1 MHILFLVSGKRFYN
15 ENFIGYYRLAVA
27 MPEVLFQERIEIFP
41 RSVKGR
47 YRSIKTGILLL
58 AYSVYFLLPWLR
70 WTREVGPEQAILF
83 DIDGRRF
90 YIFDLVVYA
99 QDIFWLAGLLLIG
112 AFLLFFVTG
121 LAGRVFC
128 GYFCFQTLW
137 TDVFVFI
144 ERLVQGER
152 NARIKLSKAD
162 WTNEKI
168 IKMGLTHFLWLLVA
182 VLTGLSFTLYW
193 GNAPD
198 LIVQMLTGDAPFAAY
213 ATTLFLAMTTY
224 VMAGMAREQV
234 CTYMC
239 PYARF
244 QAVMFD
250 SDTLIV
256 AYDEQRG
263 EREKGRLKPAKGLM
277 TSAERDNA
285 SVGDCI
291 DCGYCVQVCPT
302 GIDIRNGMQYQCTS
316 CALCIDACNTI
327 MASIKFP
334 TGLIRYSSEHAL
346 KGEKTQLVKGK
357 NIGYALALLLT
368 ISLLVWSVVNRSDT
382 EMLVRQ
388 IRQPLSVTL
397 SDGRVQNRYDI
408 KINNKTT
415 RPVKFRISIE
425 GLKDAELDMGRFSE
439 IHLAAEHS
447 VKLIAKVR
455 IAPVN
460 VSKIRTSFNFV
471 INSVD
476 RKIKQKISQQN
487 VFYVPEK
494 QLVKKEDRK

>member
-1 MHILFLVSGKRFYN
+1 
-15 ENFIGYYRLAVA
+15 

-137 TDVFVFI
+137 TDVFIFI

-152 NARIKLSKAD
+152 NARIKLSQSA

-168 IKMGLTHFLWLLVA
+168 IKIGLTHFLWLLVA
-182 VLTGLSFTLYW
+182 LLTGLSFTLYW

-198 LIVQMLTGDAPFAAY
+198 LIVQIFTGKAPFAAY

-256 AYDEQRG
+256 AYDEKRG
-263 EREKGRLKPAKGLM
+263 ERAKGRLKPAKGLM

-285 SVGDCI
+285 EVGDCI

-316 CALCIDACNTI
+316 CALCIDACNKI
-327 MASIKFP
+327 MTSIKFP
-334 TGLIRYSSEHAL
+334 AGLIKYSSEHELEGKAT
-346 KGEKTQLVKGK
+346 KRFKVK
-357 NIGYALALLLT
+357 NIGYA
-368 ISLLVWSVVNRSDT
+368 ISLLATIILLIWSVVTRSNL

-408 KINNKTT
+408 KINNKTS
-415 RPVKFRISIE
+415 RPYTYQIRIE
-425 GLKDAELDMGRFSE
+425 GLKNVELDMGRFSE
-439 IHLAAEHS
+439 IHVAAEHS

-455 IAPVN
+455 MSPAD
-460 VSKIRTSFNFV
+460 VSKSNTRFNFV
-471 INSVD
+471 INSTGS
-476 RKIKQKISQQN
+476 KIKQKVSQEN

-494 QLVKKEDRK
+494 QLINKENGK

>member
-1 MHILFLVSGKRFYN
+1 
-15 ENFIGYYRLAVA
+15 
-27 MPEVLFQERIEIFP
+27 MPEEVLFQERIEIFP

-47 YRSIKTGILLL
+47 YRSLKTSILVL

-70 WTREVGPEQAILF
+70 WSREVGPDQAILF

-99 QDIFWLAGLLLIG
+99 QDIFWLAGLLLIA

-152 NARIKLSKAD
+152 NARIRLSQAP
-162 WTNEKI
+162 WTNQKI
-168 IKMGLTHFLWLLVA
+168 IKMGLTHFLWFAVA
-182 VLTGLSFTLYW
+182 FFTGLSFTLYW
-193 GNAPD
+193 GNAPE
-198 LIVQMLTGDAPFAAY
+198 LIIQMALGDAPFAAY
-213 ATTLFLAMTTY
+213 ATTLFLTLTTY
-224 VMAGMAREQV
+224 VMAGLAREQV
-234 CTYMC
+234 CSYMC

-256 AYDEQRG
+256 AYDESRG
-263 EREKGRLKPAKGLM
+263 ERENGRLKPKKGMM

-285 SVGDCI
+285 GAGDCI

-327 MASIKFP
+327 MTSIKFP
-334 TGLIRYSSEHAL
+334 TGLIKYSSEHAL
-346 KGEKTQLVKGK
+346 QGKKTRFLKAK
-357 NIGYALALLLT
+357 NIGYAITLLAT
-368 ISLLVWSVVNRSDT
+368 IVLLVWSVATRSDL
-382 EMLVRQ
+382 EMLVQQ
-388 IRQPLSVTL
+388 IRQPLSVNL

-415 RPVKFRISIE
+415 KPIKYTISIN
-425 GLKDAELDMGRFSE
+425 GLKKAELDMGRFSE
-439 IHLAAEHS
+439 VKVPAEGS
-447 VKLIAKVR
+447 VKLIAKVKVLP
-455 IAPVN
+455 IN
-460 VSKIRTSFNFV
+460 VLQSRSKFYFE

-476 RKIKQKISQQN
+476 SKIKHKLSKQT
-487 VFYVPEK
+487 VFYIPEK
-494 QLVKKEDRK
+494 QLNF

>member
-1 MHILFLVSGKRFYN
+1 
-15 ENFIGYYRLAVA
+15 
-27 MPEVLFQERIEIFP
+27 MPEPSFQERIEIFP

-47 YRSIKTGILLL
+47 YRSIKTSILVL

-70 WTREVGPEQAILF
+70 WSREVGPEQAVLF

-99 QDIFWLAGLLLIG
+99 QDIFWLAGLLLIA

-152 NARIKLSKAD
+152 NARIKISNAP
-162 WTNEKI
+162 WTNNKI
-168 IKMGLTHFLWLLVA
+168 LKIVSTHLLWFLVA
-182 VLTGLSFTLYW
+182 FVTGLSFTLYW

-198 LIVQMLTGDAPFAAY
+198 LMVQMISGDAPFAAY
-213 ATTLFLAMTTY
+213 ATTLFLTMTTY
-224 VMAGMAREQV
+224 VMAGLAREQV

-256 AYDEQRG
+256 AYDESRG
-263 EREKGRLKPAKGLM
+263 EREKGRTKPAKGLM

-327 MASIKFP
+327 MTSIKFP
-334 TGLIRYSSEHAL
+334 KGLIKYSSEHDL
-346 KGEKTQLVKGK
+346 EGKKTQFFKLK
-357 NIGYALALLLT
+357 NMGYAVVLLAT
-368 ISLLVWSVVNRSDT
+368 IVVLVWSIATRSNL
-382 EMLVRQ
+382 EMLVQQ
-388 IRQPLSVTL
+388 IRQPLSVNL

-408 KINNKTT
+408 KVNNKTT
-415 RPVKFRISIE
+415 KDITYKIHIE
-425 GLKDAELDMGRFSE
+425 GLKKVELDMGKFNE
-439 IHLAAEHS
+439 IHVAAQHS

-455 IAPVN
+455 MAPEN
-460 VSKIRTSFNFV
+460 VSKSRTKFNFI
-471 INSVD
+471 INSIDSKV
-476 RKIKQKISQQN
+476 KQKISQQN

-494 QLVKKEDRK
+494 QLANKDNRK

>member
-1 MHILFLVSGKRFYN
+1 MS
-15 ENFIGYYRLAVA
+15 ESS
-27 MPEVLFQERIEIFP
+27 FQERIDIFP

-47 YRSIKTGILLL
+47 YRSIKNSILLF
-58 AYSVYFLLPWLR
+58 AYAVYFLLPWLR
-70 WTREVGPEQAILF
+70 WQRDVGPEQAVLF
-83 DIDGRRF
+83 DIEARHF

-99 QDIFWLAGLLLIG
+99 QDIIWLAGLLIIG

-152 NARIKLSKAD
+152 NARIKLSQAA
-162 WTNEKI
+162 WSIEKV
-168 IKMGLTHFLWLLVA
+168 IKIGLTHFLWFLVA
-182 VLTGLSFTLYW
+182 LLTGLSFTLYW
-193 GNAPD
+193 GNAPE
-198 LIVQMLTGDAPFAAY
+198 LIVQMIRGEAPFAAY
-213 ATTLFLAMTTY
+213 ATTLFLCMTTY
-224 VMAGMAREQV
+224 VMAGLAREQV

-250 SDTLIV
+250 HDTLIV
-256 AYDEQRG
+256 AYDERRG
-263 EREKGRLKPAKGLM
+263 ERKKGRLKPAKGLM

-327 MASIKFP
+327 MTSIKFP
-334 TGLIRYSSEHAL
+334 TGLIKYSSGHAL
-346 KGEKTQLVKGK
+346 EGKKTRLFKAK
-357 NIGYALALLLT
+357 NIGYAFVLLAT
-368 ISLLVWSVVNRSDT
+368 VALLVWSVVNRSDV

-415 RPVKFRISIE
+415 KPVKYRISIE
-425 GLKDAELDMGRFSE
+425 GLDTAELDMGNFKE
-439 IHLAAEHS
+439 IKLAAENS

-455 IAPVN
+455 IYPGD
-460 VSKIRTSFNFV
+460 VSKSHTKFNFV
-471 INSVD
+471 INSIDSKVKLKI
-476 RKIKQKISQQN
+476 RKQN
-487 VFYVPEK
+487 VFYVPKK
-494 QLVKKEDRK
+494 QLIHKENRK

>member
-1 MHILFLVSGKRFYN
+1 MQPQ
-15 ENFIGYYRLAVA
+15 E
-27 MPEVLFQERIEIFP
+27 PLFQERIEIFP

-47 YRSIKTGILLL
+47 YRSLKTSILVL

-70 WTREVGPEQAILF
+70 WSREVGPEQAVLF

-152 NARIKLSKAD
+152 NARIRLSQAP
-162 WTNEKI
+162 WTNQKI
-168 IKMGLTHFLWLLVA
+168 IKIGLTHLLWFVVA
-182 VLTGLSFTLYW
+182 FVTGLSFTLYW
-193 GNAPD
+193 GNAPE
-198 LIVQMLTGDAPFAAY
+198 LIVEMALGKAPFAAY
-213 ATTLFLAMTTY
+213 ATTFFLTITTY

-234 CTYMC
+234 CSYMC

-256 AYDEQRG
+256 AYDENRG
-263 EREKGRLKPAKGLM
+263 ERENGRLKPKKGMM

-285 SVGDCI
+285 GAGDCI

-327 MASIKFP
+327 MTSIKFP

-346 KGEKTQLVKGK
+346 KGEKTKLFKPK
-357 NIGYALALLLT
+357 NIGYAITLLAT
-368 ISLLVWSVVNRSDT
+368 IVLLVWSVATRSDL
-382 EMLVRQ
+382 EMLVQQ
-388 IRQPLSVTL
+388 IRQPLFVNL

-408 KINNKTT
+408 KINNKTSK
-415 RPVKFRISIE
+415 PIKYEFSIE
-425 GLKDAELDMGRFSE
+425 GLDRAELDMGHFSE
-439 IHLAAEHS
+439 VTVPAEGS

-455 IAPVN
+455 ILPALVKQ
-460 VSKIRTSFNFV
+460 SRTKFSFV
-471 INSVD
+471 INSTDSKV
-476 RKIKQKISQQN
+476 KHTLSKKN

-494 QLVKKEDRK
+494 QLSN

>member
-1 MHILFLVSGKRFYN
+1 
-15 ENFIGYYRLAVA
+15 
-27 MPEVLFQERIEIFP
+27 MPESSFQERIEIIP

-47 YRSIKTGILLL
+47 YRSIKTAILVL

-70 WTREVGPEQAILF
+70 WEREAGPTQAILF
-83 DIDGRRF
+83 DIEGRRF

-99 QDIFWLAGLLLIG
+99 QDIFWLAGLLLIA

-152 NARIKLSKAD
+152 NARIKLSHAS
-162 WTNEKI
+162 WTNQKI
-168 IKMGLTHFLWLLVA
+168 IKMGLTHFLWFLVA
-182 VLTGLSFTLYW
+182 LLTGLSFTLYW
-193 GNAPD
+193 GNAPE
-198 LIVQMLTGDAPFAAY
+198 LIVHMLTGKAPFAAY
-213 ATTLFLAMTTY
+213 ATTLFLTMTTY
-224 VMAGMAREQV
+224 VMAGLAREQV

-256 AYDEQRG
+256 AYDEKRG
-263 EREKGRLKPAKGLM
+263 ERENGRQKPKKGLM

-285 SVGDCI
+285 EIGDCI

-327 MASIKFP
+327 MTSIKFP
-334 TGLIRYSSEHAL
+334 TGLIRYSSEHEL
-346 KGEKTQLVKGK
+346 KGEKTKRFKAK
-357 NIGYALALLLT
+357 NIGYAVILIAT
-368 ISLLVWSVVNRSDT
+368 IGLLVWSVSTRSDI

-397 SDGRVQNRYDI
+397 SDGRIQNRYDI

-415 RPVKFRISIE
+415 KPVKYSISIN
-425 GLKDAELDMGRFSE
+425 GIKNAELDMGRFTE
-439 IHLAAEHS
+439 IHLPAEHS
-447 VKLIAKVR
+447 VKLMAKVR
-455 IAPVN
+455 VAPEN
-460 VSKIRTSFNFV
+460 VSQSRTNINFV
-471 INSVD
+471 INSIGSEEKHKVV
-476 RKIKQKISQQN
+476 QKN

-494 QLVKKEDRK
+494 QLIHHETRNK

>member
-1 MHILFLVSGKRFYN
+1 
-15 ENFIGYYRLAVA
+15 
-27 MPEVLFQERIEIFP
+27 MPESSFQERIEIFP

-47 YRSIKTGILLL
+47 YRSIKTSILVL
-58 AYSVYFLLPWLR
+58 AYTVYFLLPWLR
-70 WTREVGPEQAILF
+70 WSREVGPEQAILF
-83 DIDGRRF
+83 DIEARRF
-90 YIFDLVVYA
+90 YIFDLIVYA
-99 QDIFWLAGLLLIG
+99 QDIFWLAGLLIIA

-152 NARIKLSKAD
+152 NARIKLHQAAWSNDKF
-162 WTNEKI
+162 
-168 IKMGLTHFLWLLVA
+168 IKMGLTHLLWFVVA
-182 VLTGLSFTLYW
+182 LLTGLSFTLYW
-193 GNAPD
+193 GNAPE
-198 LIVQMLTGDAPFAAY
+198 LVVQMLTGDAPFAAY
-213 ATTLFLAMTTY
+213 ATTLFLTLTTY
-224 VMAGMAREQV
+224 VMAGLAREQV
-234 CTYMC
+234 CSYMC

-256 AYDEQRG
+256 AYDESRG
-263 EREKGRLKPAKGLM
+263 ERENGRQKPKKGLM

-327 MASIKFP
+327 MTSIKFP
-334 TGLIRYSSEHAL
+334 QGLIRYSSEHAL
-346 KGEKTQLVKGK
+346 HGKKTRFFKAK
-357 NIGYALALLLT
+357 NIGYAVTLLTTIALL
-368 ISLLVWSVVNRSDT
+368 IWSVTTRSNI
-382 EMLVRQ
+382 EMLVQQ
-388 IRQPLSVTL
+388 IRQPLSVNL
-397 SDGRVQNRYDI
+397 SDGRIQNRYDI

-415 RPVKFRISIE
+415 KPVKYEISIE
-425 GLKDAELDMGRFSE
+425 GLDRAELDMGRFSE
-439 IHLAAEHS
+439 VKVPAEGS

-455 IAPVN
+455 ILPAL
-460 VSKIRTSFNFV
+460 VSQSRTKFNFV
-471 INSVD
+471 INAVD
-476 RKIKQKISQQN
+476 SKVKLKLSQQN

-494 QLVKKEDRK
+494 QLSR

>member
-1 MHILFLVSGKRFYN
+1 
-15 ENFIGYYRLAVA
+15 
-27 MPEVLFQERIEIFP
+27 MPESSFQERIEIFP

-47 YRSIKTGILLL
+47 YRSIKTSILVL
-58 AYSVYFLLPWLR
+58 AYTIYFLLPWLR

-83 DIDGRRF
+83 DIEGRRF

-99 QDIFWLAGLLLIG
+99 QDIFWLAGLLLIA

-144 ERLVQGER
+144 ERIVQGER
-152 NARIKLSKAD
+152 NARIKLSQAA
-162 WTNEKI
+162 WSNEKA
-168 IKMGLTHFLWLLVA
+168 IKMGLTHFLWFLVA
-182 VLTGLSFTLYW
+182 LLTGLSFTLYW
-193 GNAPD
+193 GDAPE
-198 LIVQMLTGDAPFAAY
+198 LIVQMFTGGAPFAAY
-213 ATTLFLAMTTY
+213 ATTLFLTLTTY
-224 VMAGMAREQV
+224 VMAGLAREQV

-250 SDTLIV
+250 PDTLIV
-256 AYDEQRG
+256 AYDESRG
-263 EREKGRLKPAKGLM
+263 ERENGRQKPKKGLM

-327 MASIKFP
+327 MTSIKFP
-334 TGLIRYSSEHAL
+334 TGLIKYSSEHAL
-346 KGEKTQLVKGK
+346 EGKKTQLFKAK
-357 NIGYALALLLT
+357 NIGYALTLLAT
-368 ISLLVWSVVNRSDT
+368 IILLVWSVATRSDI

-415 RPVKFRISIE
+415 KPVKYRISIE
-425 GLKDAELDMGRFSE
+425 GLDGAELDVGKFTE
-439 IHLAAEHS
+439 VNLAAQHS
-447 VKLIAKVR
+447 VKLNAKVR
-455 IAPVN
+455 MSPTNA
-460 VSKIRTSFNFV
+460 SKSRNKFNFV
-471 INSVD
+471 IRSLDSKV
-476 RKIKQKISQQN
+476 KQTVSQQN
-487 VFYVPEK
+487 VFYIPEK
-494 QLVKKEDRK
+494 QLEK

>member
-1 MHILFLVSGKRFYN
+1 
-15 ENFIGYYRLAVA
+15 
-27 MPEVLFQERIEIFP
+27 MPESSFQERIEIFP

-47 YRSIKTGILLL
+47 YRSIKTSILVL
-58 AYSVYFLLPWLR
+58 AYAVYFLLPWLR
-70 WTREVGPEQAILF
+70 WTREVGPQQAILF
-83 DIDGRRF
+83 DIEGRRF

-152 NARIKLSKAD
+152 NARIKLSQAP
-162 WTNEKI
+162 WSNQKI
-168 IKMGLTHFLWLLVA
+168 FKMGLTHVLWFLVA
-182 VLTGLSFTLYW
+182 LLTGLSFTLYW
-193 GNAPD
+193 GNAPE
-198 LIVQMLTGDAPFAAY
+198 LIVQMLTGDAPFSAY
-213 ATTLFLAMTTY
+213 ATTLFLTMTTY
-224 VMAGMAREQV
+224 VMAGLAREQV

-250 SDTLIV
+250 PDTLIV
-256 AYDEQRG
+256 AYNEKRG
-263 EREKGRLKPAKGLM
+263 EREKGRLKPKKGLM

-327 MASIKFP
+327 MTSIKFP
-334 TGLIRYSSEHAL
+334 TGLIKYSSEHAL
-346 KGEKTQLVKGK
+346 KGKKTQLFKAK
-357 NIGYALALLLT
+357 NIGYALTLLAT
-368 ISLLVWSVVNRSDT
+368 IILLVWSVATRSDL

-415 RPVKFRISIE
+415 KSFTYRISIE
-425 GLKDAELDMGRFSE
+425 GLENVELDMGKFSE
-439 IHLAAEHS
+439 IHVDAEHS

-455 IAPVN
+455 MSPAD
-460 VSKIRTSFNFV
+460 VSKSNTRFNFV
-471 INSVD
+471 IKSVGS
-476 RKIKQKISQQN
+476 KIKRKVSQQN

-494 QLVKKEDRK
+494 QLTHKEKRK

>member
-1 MHILFLVSGKRFYN
+1 
-15 ENFIGYYRLAVA
+15 
-27 MPEVLFQERIEIFP
+27 MPQSSFQERIEIFP

-47 YRSIKTGILLL
+47 YRSIKTSILIL
-58 AYSVYFLLPWLR
+58 AYAVYFLLPWLR
-70 WTREVGPEQAILF
+70 WGREVGPAQAILF
-83 DIDGRRF
+83 DIEARRF

-99 QDIFWLAGLLLIG
+99 QDIFWLAGLLVIA
-112 AFLLFFVTG
+112 AFLLFFVTS

-152 NARIKLSKAD
+152 NARIKLSQAA
-162 WTNEKI
+162 WSLEKMLKI
-168 IKMGLTHFLWLLVA
+168 GLTHFLWFMVA
-182 VLTGLSFTLYW
+182 LLTGLSFTLYW
-193 GNAPD
+193 GDAPE
-198 LIVQMLTGDAPFAAY
+198 LIIQMLKGEAPFAAY
-213 ATTLFLAMTTY
+213 ATTLFLTLTTY
-224 VMAGMAREQV
+224 VMAGLAREQV
-234 CTYMC
+234 CSYMC

-263 EREKGRLKPAKGLM
+263 EREKGRQKPSKGLM

-327 MASIKFP
+327 MTSIKFP
-334 TGLIRYSSEHAL
+334 TGLIKYSSEHAL
-346 KGEKTQLVKGK
+346 EGKKTNLFKAK
-357 NIGYALALLLT
+357 NIGYAITLIAT
-368 ISLLVWSVVNRSDT
+368 VILLVWSVATRTDI
-382 EMLVRQ
+382 EMMVRQ

-415 RPVKFRISIE
+415 KPVKYRISIE
-425 GLKDAELDMGRFSE
+425 GLKGAELDMGRFSE

-447 VKLIAKVR
+447 VKLVAKVR
-455 IAPVN
+455 TLPVN
-460 VSKIRTSFNFV
+460 VSQSSTRFNFIIKSIDSNV
-471 INSVD
+471 K
-476 RKIKQKISQQN
+476 KIVSQQN

-494 QLVKKEDRK
+494 QLKKN

>member
-1 MHILFLVSGKRFYN
+1 
-15 ENFIGYYRLAVA
+15 

-70 WTREVGPEQAILF
+70 WTREVGPEQAVLF
-83 DIDGRRF
+83 DLDGRRF

-152 NARIKLSKAD
+152 NARIKLSQSD

-168 IKMGLTHFLWLLVA
+168 IKIGATHFLWLLVA
-182 VLTGLSFTLYW
+182 LLTGLSFTLYW

-198 LIVQMLTGDAPFAAY
+198 LIVQIFTGKAPFAAY

-256 AYDEQRG
+256 AYDEKRG

-285 SVGDCI
+285 EVGDCI

-316 CALCIDACNTI
+316 CALCIDACNKI
-327 MASIKFP
+327 MTSIKFP
-334 TGLIRYSSEHAL
+334 TGLIKYSSQHELEGKAT
-346 KGEKTQLVKGK
+346 KRFNVK
-357 NIGYALALLLT
+357 NIGYAISLLAT
-368 ISLLVWSVVNRSDT
+368 IILLVWSVATRSDL

-408 KINNKTT
+408 KINNKTS
-415 RPVKFRISIE
+415 RPYTYRIRIE
-425 GLKDAELDMGRFSE
+425 GLKNVELDMGKFSE
-439 IHLAAEHS
+439 IHVAAEHS

-455 IAPVN
+455 MSPAD
-460 VSKIRTSFNFV
+460 VSKSNTRFNFV
-471 INSVD
+471 INSIGS
-476 RKIKQKISQQN
+476 KIKQKVIQKN
-487 VFYVPEK
+487 VFYIPEK
-494 QLVKKEDRK
+494 QLIYKDNGK

>member
-1 MHILFLVSGKRFYN
+1 MQPQ
-15 ENFIGYYRLAVA
+15 E
-27 MPEVLFQERIEIFP
+27 PLFQERIEIFP

-47 YRSIKTGILLL
+47 YRSLKTSILIL

-70 WTREVGPEQAILF
+70 WSREVGPEQAVLF

-152 NARIKLSKAD
+152 NARIRLSQAP
-162 WTNEKI
+162 WTNKKI
-168 IKMGLTHFLWLLVA
+168 IKIGLTHFLWFA
-182 VLTGLSFTLYW
+182 MAFITGLSFTLYW
-193 GNAPD
+193 GNAPE
-198 LIVQMLTGDAPFAAY
+198 LIVQMAFGEAPFAAY
-213 ATTLFLAMTTY
+213 ATTLFLTMTTY
-224 VMAGMAREQV
+224 VMAGLAREQV
-234 CTYMC
+234 CSYMC

-256 AYDEQRG
+256 AYDENRG
-263 EREKGRLKPAKGLM
+263 ERENGRQKPKKGFM

-285 SVGDCI
+285 SIGDCI

-327 MASIKFP
+327 MTSIKFP
-334 TGLIRYSSEHAL
+334 TGLIRYSSEHELEGKNTNRFKA
-346 KGEKTQLVKGK
+346 K
-357 NIGYALALLLT
+357 NIGYAFALVLT
-368 ISLLVWSVVNRSDT
+368 TVMLVWSIATRSDL
-382 EMLVRQ
+382 EMLVQQ
-388 IRQPLSVTL
+388 IRQPLFVNL

-415 RPVKFRISIE
+415 KPIKYEITIE
-425 GLKDAELDMGRFSE
+425 GLDRAELDMGRFSE
-439 IHLAAEHS
+439 VNVPAEGS

-455 IAPVN
+455 VLPALMKQSS
-460 VSKIRTSFNFV
+460 SKFSFV
-471 INSVD
+471 INSIDSKV
-476 RKIKQKISQQN
+476 KHTLTKSN
-487 VFYVPEK
+487 VFYVPKK
-494 QLVKKEDRK
+494 QLSH

>member
-1 MHILFLVSGKRFYN
+1 
-15 ENFIGYYRLAVA
+15 

-70 WTREVGPEQAILF
+70 WTREVGPEQAVLF
-83 DIDGRRF
+83 DLDGRRF

-152 NARIKLSKAD
+152 NARIKLSQSD

-168 IKMGLTHFLWLLVA
+168 IKIGATHFLWLLVA
-182 VLTGLSFTLYW
+182 LLTGLSFTLYW

-198 LIVQMLTGDAPFAAY
+198 LIVQIFTGKAPFAAY

-256 AYDEQRG
+256 AYDEKRG

-285 SVGDCI
+285 EVGDCI

-316 CALCIDACNTI
+316 CALCIDACNKI
-327 MASIKFP
+327 MTSIKFP
-334 TGLIRYSSEHAL
+334 TGLIKYSSQHELEGKAT
-346 KGEKTQLVKGK
+346 KRFNVK
-357 NIGYALALLLT
+357 NIGYAISLLAT
-368 ISLLVWSVVNRSDT
+368 IILLVWSVATRSDL

-415 RPVKFRISIE
+415 RPYTYQIRIE
-425 GLKDAELDMGRFSE
+425 GLKNVELDMGKFSE
-439 IHLAAEHS
+439 IHVAAEHS

-455 IAPVN
+455 MSPAD
-460 VSKIRTSFNFV
+460 VSKSNTRFNFV
-471 INSVD
+471 INSIGS
-476 RKIKQKISQQN
+476 KIKQKVIQKN
-487 VFYVPEK
+487 VFYIPEK
-494 QLVKKEDRK
+494 QLIYKDNGK

>member
-1 MHILFLVSGKRFYN
+1 
-15 ENFIGYYRLAVA
+15 

-70 WTREVGPEQAILF
+70 WTREVGPEQAVLF
-83 DIDGRRF
+83 DLDGRRF

-152 NARIKLSKAD
+152 NARIKLSQSD

-168 IKMGLTHFLWLLVA
+168 IKIGVTHFLWLLVA
-182 VLTGLSFTLYW
+182 LLTGLSFTLYW

-198 LIVQMLTGDAPFAAY
+198 LIVQIFTGKAPFAAY

-256 AYDEQRG
+256 AYDEKRG

-285 SVGDCI
+285 EVGDCI

-316 CALCIDACNTI
+316 CALCIDACNKI
-327 MASIKFP
+327 MTSIKFP
-334 TGLIRYSSEHAL
+334 TGLIKYSSQHELEGKAT
-346 KGEKTQLVKGK
+346 KRFNVK
-357 NIGYALALLLT
+357 NIGYAISLLAT
-368 ISLLVWSVVNRSDT
+368 IILLVWSVATRSDL

-408 KINNKTT
+408 KINNKTS
-415 RPVKFRISIE
+415 RPYTYRIRIE
-425 GLKDAELDMGRFSE
+425 GLKNVELDMGKFSE
-439 IHLAAEHS
+439 IHVAAEHS

-455 IAPVN
+455 MSPAD
-460 VSKIRTSFNFV
+460 VSKSNTRFNFV
-471 INSVD
+471 INSIGS
-476 RKIKQKISQQN
+476 KIKQKVIQKN

-494 QLVKKEDRK
+494 QLIYKDNGK